1 MTDTLKNFINDL
13 STVLNERDKYKMLY
27 EAKQRD
33 IEWHET
39 FLINL
44 YERSNT
50 ASSIKSEH
58 LRESIMED
66 FPNLGEKIRE
76 RRNRYR

>member
-33 IEWHET
+33 IERHET
-39 FLINL
+39 FLIML
-44 YERSNT
+44 YEHSNA
-50 ASSIKSEH
+50 ASSINSEH